1 MVPSPDETHVA
12 KEMEMTDSSRRNFIK
27 SSLITAAG
35 AALSSAMPQ
44 TLAAQPVSSSPSPLR
59 FGVNYIPR
67 KNWFFSWQDWDA
79 QSVAEDLLAVRD
91 LGMDHIRAHCIW
103 PFFQPG
109 ISYVSERLLENLN
122 SLLESADRAG
132 LDVELT
138 VLTGWMSG
146 ISFMPGWTAPNA
158 RADRNIFTNPEI
170 LEAEKLLFTRMAQ
183 TIGAHKRFLGFDLGN
198 ELAVLLSRGNPA
210 TVEQMDAWTTEMF
223 RHVNTI
229 APGKFHVNGVDH
241 EVWWSDIA
249 FSRQNCGTQ
258 GAASIVHLYAF
269 FNNSLK
275 RFGYT
280 GVGTMHL
287 LEYNVE
293 LAYAYHTDL
302 SRRVWVE
309 ETGASLEGR
318 PESYMADYA
327 RQVLENAADTG
338 VLWGVS
344 WWCSHDIDTS
354 IKGLHG
360 PREYTLG
367 LIDQENQVKPMGR
380 ILSKLAEELRGK
392 TFSSTQRRTALVI
405 PDAGLST
412 DPNPPDW
419 TYATPFINL
428 LQGGKKPCIVL
439 ESRSTDEGYLRSRG
453 VTELI
458 SIADAAKV

>member
-1 MVPSPDETHVA
+1 MIN
-12 KEMEMTDSSRRNFIK
+12 SSRRDFMK
-27 SSLITAAG
+27 SSLITVAG
-35 AALSSAMPQ
+35 SALGSGIHEV
-44 TLAAQPVSSSPSPLR
+44 LAAQPAPSSPPPLR

-79 QSVAEDLLAVRD
+79 QSVADDLLAVRD
-91 LGMDHIRAHCIW
+91 LGMDHIRAHCLW
-103 PFFQPG
+103 PLFQPG
-109 ISYVSERLLENLN
+109 INYVSERLVENLN

-158 RADRNIFTNPEI
+158 QANHNIFTNVEI
-170 LEAEKLLFTRMAQ
+170 IEAEKLLFTRMAQ

-198 ELAVLLSRGNPA
+198 ELPVLLLRGNLA
-210 TVEQMDAWTTEMF
+210 TVEQIDVWTTEMF

-241 EVWWSDIA
+241 QVWWSDIA
-249 FSRQNCGTQ
+249 FSRQTCCTQ

-269 FNNSLK
+269 FNGSLK
-275 RFGYT
+275 RFGYS

-293 LAYAYHTDL
+293 LAYAYHRDL
-302 SRRVWVE
+302 ERRVWVE
-309 ETGASLEGR
+309 ETGASLGGM
-318 PESYMADYA
+318 PESYMEDYTK
-327 RQVLENAADTG
+327 QVLGNAADTG

-367 LIDQENQVKPMGR
+367 LIDQKNHAKPMGR
-380 ILSKLAEELRGK
+380 ILSKLAEELSGK
-392 TFSSTQRRTALVI
+392 KFSSTQRRTALVI

-419 TYATPFINL
+419 TYATAFINL
-428 LQGGKKPCIVL
+428 LERGKKPCIVL
-439 ESRSTDEGYLRSRG
+439 KSRSTDEDYLRSRG

-458 SIADAAKV
+458 SLVDAAKV